1 MSGQYH
7 CLTPVALLTIVVDNV
22 NSRVDLLM
30 PSSKL
35 PSIDNFIDQYLNYL
49 LIEKGLSR
57 TTLESYSR
65 DMVRY
70 REFLHQARIR
80 RISEDDTALILKHMI
95 ALRNAGLSARS
106 RARHLVSI
114 RGFYR
119 FMVQEQNLKHDPARL
134 VDLPKTGMRLPDVLS
149 VEEVSQLL
157 EAPDTDKPRGARD
170 GAMLELLYAAGLR
183 VSELVNLKLQ
193 DINLEAGF
201 VRVLGKGAKE
211 RLVPIGLPAKDK
223 IESYIATSRITLLK
237 NRASPYLFVAR
248 AAKPITRQGFW
259 KLLRKY
265 ATLAQLNKKVTPHSL
280 RHSFA
285 SHLLE
290 GGADLRAVQVML
302 GHVDIATTQ
311 IYTHVARQQLKI
323 LHERFH
329 PRG

>member
-1 MSGQYH
+1 
-7 CLTPVALLTIVVDNV
+7 
-22 NSRVDLLM
+22 M

-35 PSIDNFIDQYLNYL
+35 PPIDNLIDQYLNYL

-57 TTLESYSR
+57 TTLESYSS
-65 DMVRY
+65 DMIRY
-70 REFLHQARIR
+70 REFLQRNKTPH
-80 RISEDDTALILKHMI
+80 ISEADTALILKHLI

-119 FMVQEQNLKHDPARL
+119 FMVQEKILKHDPARL
-134 VDLPKTGMRLPDVLS
+134 VDLPKTSMKLPDVLS

-157 EAPDTDKPRGARD
+157 EAPDTEKPRGARD
-170 GAMLELLYAAGLR
+170 RAMLELLYAAGLR

-201 VRVLGKGAKE
+201 VRVLGKGSKE
-211 RLVPIGLPAKDK
+211 RLVPIGLHAKDK
-223 IESYIATSRITLLK
+223 IESYIEKSRKTLLK

-248 AAKPITRQGFW
+248 AARPITRQGFW

-265 ATLAQLNKKVTPHSL
+265 ATLAQLHKKVTPHSL